1 LLRKILTAIVVI
13 PLALILIVFA
23 VANRHS
29 VTVSLDPFASNEPAV
44 SFTLPLFALIIV
56 VLIVGVLIGGTA
68 TWLRQGRW
76 RWIAQRFEA
85 DLRNLRAK
93 IAAIEGGQGPPATGP
108 HERPQEPRPQLRP
121 PAA

>member
-13 PLALILIVFA
+13 PLAIILIVFA
-23 VANRHS
+23 VANRHA

-44 SFTLPLFALIIV
+44 SLTLPLFALIFA
-56 VLIVGVLIGGTA
+56 VLIVGVLIGGAA

-76 RWIAQRFEA
+76 RWVARRMEA
-85 DLRNLRAK
+85 ELRNLRAK
-93 IAAIEGGQGPPATGP
+93 IMALEGGQGSSAQDLQQ
-108 HERPQEPRPQLRP
+108 RRREPRAQLRP

>member
-1 LLRKILTAIVVI
+1 MLRKILTAIIIV

-23 VANRHS
+23 VANRHA
-29 VTVSLDPFASNEPAV
+29 VTVSLDPFASNETAV
-44 SFTLPLFALIIV
+44 SLTLPLFALIFV

-76 RWIAQRFEA
+76 RWIARRLEA
-85 DLRNLRAK
+85 ELRNLRAK
-93 IAAIEGGQGPPATGP
+93 IAAIEGGQGSSAGGLQQ
-108 HERPQEPRPQLRP
+108 RPREPRTQLRP